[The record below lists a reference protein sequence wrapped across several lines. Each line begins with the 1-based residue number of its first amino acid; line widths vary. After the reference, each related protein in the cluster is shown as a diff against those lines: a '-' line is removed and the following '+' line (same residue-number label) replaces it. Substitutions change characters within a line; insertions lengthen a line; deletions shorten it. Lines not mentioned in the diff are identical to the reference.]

1 MIFVERGI
9 HTVELYLNQ
18 LSYAEVQTIMEDLY
32 HLQRHTGETL
42 IVQTKKDSLNVLGA

>member
-18 LSYAEVQTIMEDLY
+18 MPYAEAQTIVEDLY
-32 HLQRHTGETL
+32 HLQRQTREDI
-42 IVQTKKDSLNVLGA
+42 IVQT

>member
-18 LSYAEVQTIMEDLY
+18 MPYAEVQTIVEDLY
-32 HLQRHTGETL
+32 HLLT
-42 IVQTKKDSLNVLGA
+42 IPMLGLPTALTR